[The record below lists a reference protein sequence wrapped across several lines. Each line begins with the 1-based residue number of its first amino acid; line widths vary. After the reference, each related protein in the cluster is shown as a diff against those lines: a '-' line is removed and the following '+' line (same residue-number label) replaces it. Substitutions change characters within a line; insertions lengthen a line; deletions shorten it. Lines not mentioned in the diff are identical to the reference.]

1 MVERARRESQN
12 EILMMEDQIARLEEQ
27 IAFQEDIIQKLDD
40 ALADQQKQLLTA
52 EKRIE
57 LIMGQLRK
65 LEVNQTTYSNDE
77 IPPHY

>member
-1 MVERARRESQN
+1 
-12 EILMMEDQIARLEEQ
+12 MEDQLAKLEEQ

-40 ALADQQKQLLTA
+40 ALADQQKQLLIA

-65 LEVNQTTYSNDE
+65 LEANQMSFSNDE
-77 IPPHY
+77 VPPHY

>member
-1 MVERARRESQN
+1 
-12 EILMMEDQIARLEEQ
+12 MEDQIAKLEEQ

-40 ALADQQKQLLTA
+40 ALADQQKQLLAA

-65 LEVNQTTYSNDE
+65 LEANQMSFSNDE
-77 IPPHY
+77 VPPHY